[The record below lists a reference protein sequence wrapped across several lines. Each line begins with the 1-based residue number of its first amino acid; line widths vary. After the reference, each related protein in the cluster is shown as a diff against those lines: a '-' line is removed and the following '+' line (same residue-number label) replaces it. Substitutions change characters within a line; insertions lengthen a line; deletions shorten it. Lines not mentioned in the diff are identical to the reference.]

1 MTTGSK
7 HHIDLALSFIL
18 LLWII
23 VVANNT
29 FFTFR
34 NRRSAAVRALRWRV
48 FVALGK
54 LFFDLVKFLSNVNF
68 LIRDF
73 ILLFRR
79 KLPIFFKFRISVKKL
94 LGFLTF
100 SLSLNTGCRSPY
112 LINLIFLLNQE
123 RDFLDF

>member
-7 HHIDLALSFIL
+7 HHLDLAFSFIL

-34 NRRSAAVRALRWRV
+34 NRRSSAVLTLRWRV
-48 FVALGK
+48 LVALGK
-54 LFFDLVKFLSNVNF
+54 LIFDLVKFLSNVNF
-68 LIRDF
+68 PILDF
-73 ILLFRR
+73 ILLLKS

-100 SLSLNTGCRSPY
+100 SLSLNAGCRSPY
-112 LINLIFLLNQE
+112 LINLLFLLIQE
-123 RDFLDF
+123 RDFLFS